1 MKSFLIAAA
10 ALLVSTPAIAHPS
23 RFISKG
29 HTYTY
34 PSDNVMVRSDWKRCR
49 KIKYITKYDE
59 WGWYTERKILPISS
73 CTRIRRNHAH
83 VEPAKVKIIFR

>member
-73 CTRIRRNHAH
+73 CTRIRRNHSH
-83 VEPAKVKIIFR
+83 VNPAKVKIIFK

>member
-10 ALLVSTPAIAHPS
+10 ALLVSTPAIAHP
-23 RFISKG
+23 RFTTRG
-29 HTYTY
+29 HAYTY
-34 PSDNVMVRSDWKRCR
+34 PSDNVMVRSDWRRCR

-59 WGWYTERKILPISS
+59 WGWYTERKILPIAS

>member
-59 WGWYTERKILPISS
+59 WGWYTERKILPIAS
-73 CTRIRRNHAH
+73 CTRIRRNHSH
-83 VEPAKVKIIFR
+83 VEPAKVKIIFK

>member
-59 WGWYTERKILPISS
+59 WGWYTERKILPIAS
-73 CTRIRRNHAH
+73 CTRIHRNHSH
-83 VEPAKVKIIFR
+83 VEPAKVKIIFK

>member
-10 ALLVSTPAIAHPS
+10 ALLVSTPAIAHP
-23 RFISKG
+23 RFTARG

-34 PSDNVMVRSDWKRCR
+34 PSDNVMVRRDWKRCR

-59 WGWYTERKILPISS
+59 WGWYTERKILPIAS
-73 CTRIRRNHAH
+73 CTRIHRNHSH

>member
-10 ALLVSTPAIAHPS
+10 ALLVSTPAIAHP

-34 PSDNVMVRSDWKRCR
+34 PSDNVMVRSDWRRCR

-59 WGWYTERKILPISS
+59 WGWYTERKILPIAS
-73 CTRIRRNHAH
+73 CTRIRRNHSH

>member
-10 ALLVSTPAIAHPS
+10 ALLVSTPAIAHP
-23 RFISKG
+23 RFISNR
-29 HTYTY
+29 HIYTY